1 MIKKEGFKTV
11 ETDLEELEEKIHDH
25 RKKIFK
31 RIVITIIA
39 VLAVFAAAQLWM
51 ALRSY
56 DSYDIKN
63 SVDQGDKSAVQFGTF
78 CGNVIEYSNDGA
90 VYMYGNGELIWNQA
104 FEMASPHIEKC
115 ETYMAIYDKNGTV
128 GGGPGGMYAA
138 EMCAKRG
145 HSVTLLEKA
154 TELGG
159 HFLVASYPPGKGE
172 ISGAIRSFIVISVFC
187 GHVLPPTRW
196 QTACSC

>member
-63 SVDQGDKSAVQFGTF
+63 SVLFLLLYLYSAV
-78 CGNVIEYSNDGA
+78 V
-90 VYMYGNGELIWNQA
+90 
-104 FEMASPHIEKC
+104 P
-115 ETYMAIYDKNGTV
+115 
-128 GGGPGGMYAA
+128 
-138 EMCAKRG
+138 
-145 HSVTLLEKA
+145 LLH
-154 TELGG
+154 TE
-159 HFLVASYPPGKGE
+159 
-172 ISGAIRSFIVISVFC
+172 
-187 GHVLPPTRW
+187 
-196 QTACSC
+196 